1 MATCAAKLMYGSMCT
16 GRLQFLESTN
26 FLVDCRGRHMY
37 SASYM

>member
-1 MATCAAKLMYGSMCT
+1 MATCAAKLMYGSMRT

-26 FLVDCRGRHMY
+26 FLVHCRGRH